1 MNPQAR
7 VPAIL
12 ALVIA
17 LALAGFGLTRGTRA
31 VGGSDSSCYGLM
43 AEAFGTGHWQP
54 SSALAVEAPWP
65 DASRT
70 LAPGGF
76 IPSPV
81 RPDAASPICAPGF
94 SVLMAPFYAIG
105 GRDAVFAVTPIAA
118 FVLVWCAFV
127 LANRLAG
134 GLAGVAAA
142 ALTASSP
149 IVLFQA
155 VQPMNDIATA
165 ALWMAALAVATVRLK
180 PDTTSAND
188 VASGFSRTMLFAGLL
203 IGLAILVRPNLAPL
217 AAIVVAMMVSDTL
230 PRSAYVAEKGATR
243 WWPVVLVM
251 AGALP
256 GVAAWLWLNHV
267 LYGSVIGSG
276 YGDAGRLFSLS
287 NVGANAANYGK
298 AFYQTQTLVPILALA
313 APFVLAG
320 EARRLALWFLA
331 AAGVVTAIYFLYQP
345 FPEWWYLRFLIPAIV
360 LAIIVACSVAARLAD
375 RGRMRGVVAIG
386 TVALVMMGIQT
397 AGARQVLALQAL
409 EGRYRESADL
419 VATRLPANAVLI
431 TVWQSGSVRF
441 HAGRE
446 AVLWDSLDPTWL
458 DRAVAWLSAQGRA
471 PYILVERREEA
482 EFRDRFRGQAEI
494 GALDWPPR
502 FNIGGQA
509 RIFDPADRARYLAG
523 ESYPTETPRPPR
535 RFGQDRSR

>member
-1 MNPQAR
+1 MSRLRQRFGAPGSWL
-7 VPAIL
+7 PAVL
-12 ALVIA
+12 AMAVA
-17 LALAGFGLTRGTRA
+17 LALAAFGVVRGTRA
-31 VGGSDSSCYGLM
+31 VGGSDSSCYALM

-94 SVLMAPFYAIG
+94 AVLMAPFFAIG
-105 GRDAVFAVTPIAA
+105 GRDAIFMVTPIAA
-118 FVLVWCAFV
+118 FALVWCAFV

-134 GLAGVAAA
+134 GLAGVSAAV
-142 ALTASSP
+142 LTASSP
-149 IVLFQA
+149 IVLYQT

-165 ALWMAALAVATVRLK
+165 ALWLAALAVATTERRGGSSD
-180 PDTTSAND
+180 PPCTARTSF
-188 VASGFSRTMLFAGLL
+188 VAGVLVGV
-203 IGLAILVRPNLAPL
+203 AILVRPNLAPL
-217 AAIVVAMMVSDTL
+217 AVIVAAMAWR
-230 PRSAYVAEKGATR
+230 PGQPWPWRASAM
-243 WWPVVLVM
+243 VM

-287 NVGANAANYGK
+287 HVGANAANYAK
-298 AFYQTQTLVPILALA
+298 SFYQTQTVFPLLALA

-320 EARRLALWFLA
+320 AARRLALWLLVF
-331 AAGVVTAIYFLYQP
+331 AGVVAAIYLLYQP

-360 LAIIVACSVAARLAD
+360 LAIVVACAVAAQLAD

-386 TVALVMMGIQT
+386 TVALALMGIQA
-397 AGARQVLALQAL
+397 AGARQVLALQGL
-409 EGRYRESADL
+409 EGRYRATAEVVADH
-419 VATRLPANAVLI
+419 LPANAVLI
-431 TVWQSGSVRF
+431 TVWQSGSARF

-446 AVLWDSLDPTWL
+446 AVLWDSLDPAWL
-458 DRAVAWLSAQGRA
+458 DRAVAWLTAQGRV
-471 PYILVERREEA
+471 PYILLERREES
-482 EFRDRFRGQAEI
+482 EFRERFRGHAAI

-502 FNIGGQA
+502 FNIAGQA
-509 RIFDPADRARYLAG
+509 RIFDPADRPRYLAG
-523 ESYPTETPRPPR
+523 EAYATET
-535 RFGQDRSR
+535 SRQGR